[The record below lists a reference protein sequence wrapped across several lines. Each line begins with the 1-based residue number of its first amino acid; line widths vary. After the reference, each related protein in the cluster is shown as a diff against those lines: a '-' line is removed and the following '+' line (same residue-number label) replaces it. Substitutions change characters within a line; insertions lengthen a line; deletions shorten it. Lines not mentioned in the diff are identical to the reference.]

1 MCLSNTRCVYSSVGV
16 TPLRWYLAPSPPLPH
31 SLVCHCQAAS
41 KEPRHNAHPE
51 AKPGIYQKMF
61 WPLKQKLCWLVN
73 SVRSIYKRIL
83 KYMYGIHI
91 RLYCK
96 DPWIP
101 LVMYH
106 QDLYKERMVQ
116 DVWQWRLCPGEN
128 CSFWVWQRQ
137 RLTIGT
143 VAEWS
148 KWAEC
153 PRKLDRLLLSRLL
166 MCQNVMAVAN
176 LITAIIIILSMM
188 LIIMKFEARISG

>member
-1 MCLSNTRCVYSSVGV
+1 MPTPRQNPGYTKRCFGLSSKNCVDLWIACLVFTKGFSSTCMG
-16 TPLRWYLAPSPPLPH
+16 
-31 SLVCHCQAAS
+31 
-41 KEPRHNAHPE
+41 
-51 AKPGIYQKMF
+51 F
-61 WPLKQKLCWLVN
+61 
-73 SVRSIYKRIL
+73 IL
-83 KYMYGIHI
+83 GCI
-91 RLYCK
+91 YCK

-148 KWAEC
+148 KWAKC

-166 MCQNVMAVAN
+166 MCQNVTAVAN
-176 LITAIIIILSMM
+176 YDLHHHHHHPFQDADYNEIWGAYIWLMDTLW
-188 LIIMKFEARISG
+188 